1 MASLKQICKK
11 QYLHRF
17 WRDVTSEKN
26 GHDFLNLIITSS
38 KNSSVSS
45 CSVVYSQCINYFVT
59 VLTGVV
65 PFFYQNLCRKLCF
78 CPLAFGG
85 GFHHTNVFY
94 FQGLETS
101 QVVFPEKEG
110 STDSCNVKLTEAN
123 WRSEIS
129 IPIQAAQDG
138 VIDGNQRVQVSL
150 TNRIDTVTDIN
161 TVKTVEVCVYI
172 CTLIAECIVTS

>member
-1 MASLKQICKK
+1 M
-11 QYLHRF
+11 
-17 WRDVTSEKN
+17 
-26 GHDFLNLIITSS
+26 
-38 KNSSVSS
+38 
-45 CSVVYSQCINYFVT
+45 
-59 VLTGVV
+59 
-65 PFFYQNLCRKLCF
+65 
-78 CPLAFGG
+78 
-85 GFHHTNVFY
+85 
-94 FQGLETS
+94 
-101 QVVFPEKEG
+101 FPEKEG

-172 CTLIAECIVTS
+172 CTLIAGCIVTS